1 MKDYSFSR
9 LNLFESC
16 PMAFR
21 LKYIDKVPEVQGEAL
36 AFGSLIHTIIATY
49 SKHCLECGV
58 QTDVTEIPEIV
69 KQCFY
74 EIPAGLVSSRFGDVL
89 AMAQYFADTHMA
101 NIQTLVGSEEWVQT
115 WLSGKK
121 FLFRGIIDR
130 LDITEDVATIT
141 DYKTDH
147 QLRPESEV
155 ANDFQ
160 LAVYAWLVSLE
171 YPQIKTF
178 NVQLDFVRYNV
189 QRGTTL
195 EKAQLARVGEQI
207 LGLIGQVEETITKK
221 KFPPKPGHF
230 CSWCGYSASC
240 PAAKDIPADVK
251 PITQAED
258 ARKAAEE
265 LAILERQVSVRKD
278 ALKNWCNMNG
288 NVEANGLTW
297 GFFKTNGQ
305 SIEDVDG
312 FAQLLNKAG
321 IDPRP
326 FLSTNGTKLKKLW
339 NDPRVADGLKVLV
352 VDKSTTRF
360 QSKKGGNG
368 GDEN

>member
-1 MKDYSFSR
+1 MRDYSFSR

-16 PMAFR
+16 AMAFK
-21 LKYIDKVPEVQGEAL
+21 LKYIDKLPEAPSEAM
-36 AFGSLIHTIIATY
+36 AFGGLIHKIIAAY
-49 SKHCLECGV
+49 SSHCLECGV
-58 QTDVTEIPEIV
+58 QTDVSEIPNIV
-69 KQCFY
+69 QRCFY
-74 EIPAGLVSSRFGDVL
+74 DKPAGIDSSRFGDVL
-89 AMAQYFADTHMA
+89 AMAQYFADTHIA
-101 NIQTLVGSEEWVQT
+101 NIQTLVGSEEWMQT
-115 WLSGKK
+115 WLEKK
-121 FLFRGIIDR
+121 FLFRGIVDR
-130 LDITEDVATIT
+130 LDIKGDMATIT

-178 NVQLDFVRYNV
+178 NVQLDFVRHNV

-195 EKAQLARVGEQI
+195 EKAQLARVSDQI
-207 LGLIGQVEETITKK
+207 VGLIGQVEQAISKK

-230 CSWCGYSASC
+230 CGWCGYSASC

-265 LAILERQVSVRKD
+265 LAILERQVAVRKD
-278 ALKNWCNMNG
+278 ALKSWCNQFG

-312 FAQLLNKAG
+312 FVRLMNEAG
-321 IDPRP
+321 MDPRP
-326 FLSTNGTKLKKLW
+326 YLSTNGTKMKKLW
-339 NDPRVADGLKVLV
+339 NDPRVADGLKSLI

-368 GDEN
+368 TDEN